1 MNEKQ
6 YSFLPLGAI
15 VSLPE
20 SGLSVAASELLL
32 RDSLLLWVLHVIHN
46 FLLDDFKEHSI
57 CITFY
62 IRLWKNAL
70 ESQEMILCFTNNTAT
85 KQQSSQ

>member
-32 RDSLLLWVLHVIHN
+32 RDSLLL
-46 FLLDDFKEHSI
+46 
-57 CITFY
+57 
-62 IRLWKNAL
+62 
-70 ESQEMILCFTNNTAT
+70 
-85 KQQSSQ
+85 